1 LIFTN
6 SHKLIFAIVVLIF
19 VSTSVSAQKAK
30 EEKYYINNNR
40 HWFAE
45 IPLWVPGFRGQLSYS
60 DFDFSSSGDKE
71 EKEYERV
78 DSDTGIE
85 FYFVGRIAAQYNK
98 FWVQAD
104 AFSGG
109 VSSAFSYTSPIK
121 QEEKEFVNIKVQGTI
136 PRLVFGYAVWEKST
150 ESSFK
155 IELVP
160 YIGVRYVSIHLN
172 SDVFDTTNRIDVRPN
187 YFEAVIGL
195 YTHWFEPLIGLYS
208 PIVYKRFK
216 LEIQADYGING
227 KNNSWI
233 ISNRYRYAVSK
244 LVDVQLG
251 WNYVRLHYKGMID
264 NEELEAAIKLFGP
277 TAGIG
282 FRF

>member
-1 LIFTN
+1 MIFTN
-6 SHKLIFAIVVLIF
+6 SHKLIFTTLILIC
-19 VSTSVSAQKAK
+19 TSITICAQKTK

-40 HWFAE
+40 HWFVE

-71 EKEYERV
+71 EKEYEQV

-98 FWVQAD
+98 FWVQVD

-109 VSSAFSYTSPIK
+109 VSSAFSYTSAIK

-136 PRLVFGYAVWEKST
+136 PRLVFGYAVWEKSSK
-150 ESSFK
+150 SSFK
-155 IELVP
+155 MELLP

-172 SDVFDTTNRIDVRPN
+172 SDVFDTTNRIDLRPHW
-187 YFEAVIGL
+187 FEAVIGL
-195 YTHWFEPLIGLYS
+195 YT

-251 WNYVRLHYKGMID
+251 WNFIRLYHKEMFDG
-264 NEELEAAIKLFGP
+264 EELEAAIKLFGP